1 MEMSWKKIK
10 LAGWFLLGMILAYGF
25 TDALADVTSSG
36 ATTNTQTST
45 SGSQTAITGGYNSD
59 TTTTYQSGSSST
71 TNATTNN
78 STSNAASR
86 TPVNMASA
94 PGMSVYGQD
103 SCVIP
108 LAAGVTVIGFS
119 GSFGSYMVDKECE
132 RRKSTS
138 VLAKLGMKVAAISL
152 MCQDVDV
159 WQAMMDAGTPCPIDG
174 LIGEKAK
181 ARWEE
186 LGGYEQTKRTS
197 YVKRNPS
204 KETDDKV
211 EQYRK
216 YKESMNEDHSNHNH
230 D

>member
-1 MEMSWKKIK
+1 MSWKDLKIC
-10 LAGWFLLGMILAYGF
+10 LIVIITVIFVYGAV
-25 TDALADVTSSG
+25 DSLADVTSSG

-152 MCQDVDV
+152 MCQEENV
-159 WQAMMDAGTPCPIDG
+159 WQSMWDAGTPCPIDG

-186 LGGYEQTKRTS
+186 LGGYEQSKKTS